1 MYSKAG
7 RRIADKLG
15 RVDERIDV
23 ATKGSF
29 LYVNEDGEFEQRAG
43 EGEGQF
49 KVHQVGWSFGG
60 QFSDFNNDGK
70 LDLYVPSGYYT
81 APTEIATEVDT

>member
-1 MYSKAG
+1 MNWVRAWERDGKEG
-7 RRIADKLG
+7 RSGGWVRETG
-15 RVDERIDV
+15 RERGQ
-23 ATKGSF
+23 GS
-29 LYVNEDGEFEQRAG
+29 G
-43 EGEGQF
+43 EGEF